1 MDNNQIA
8 WNEMTAR
15 HIIEHL
21 EKRRM
26 EGSYASSA
34 AQARDEILAMV
45 PEEAVVYRCGSV
57 TTTAMGLWE
66 KMAERTGLKIIDP
79 YKPGLTLEQA
89 NELRRQGLL
98 ADVMIASSNAITLD
112 GRLVNL
118 DGVGNRVAAMSFG
131 PKKVILVV
139 GMNKVTSDLE
149 SAMARVKHYAAP
161 VNVMR
166 VGYKAPCAETGLCVD
181 CRSPQRICNMWSI
194 IEGNMFKGRIHVK
207 LVGENL
213 GY

>member
-1 MDNNQIA
+1 MDAHQDA
-8 WNEMTAR
+8 WNEKVAGN
-15 HIIEHL
+15 IIEHL

-34 AQARDEILAMV
+34 AQARDEVLAMV
-45 PEEAVVYRCGSV
+45 PEGASVYRCGSM
-57 TTTAMGLWE
+57 TTAGMGLWE
-66 KMAERTGLKIIDP
+66 KITEKPGVKVIDP
-79 YKPGLTLEQA
+79 YQPGLSSEA
-89 NELRRQGLL
+89 AMDLRRQGML

-118 DGVGNRVAAMSFG
+118 DASGNRVAAMTFG

-139 GMNKVTSDLE
+139 SMNKVTSDLE

-166 VGYKAPCAETGLCVD
+166 AGFKNPCAETGLCID

-194 IEGNMFKGRIHVK
+194 IEGHMAKGRIHVK